1 MSDSTNAIS
10 LNRESIT
17 RPNDRDTPRD
27 SEESTYDLEVNR
39 EKSDFVLETK
49 NTITTEETIRFT
61 AEELPAEEDFKSRF
75 FEAQD
80 RLGELELELRNTRG
94 RLRNLED
101 ACENT
106 EEKIG
111 VLKNAAF
118 SYHRTFS
125 EHEITVK
132 TVVEENKL
140 LKITIEKL
148 EATVRVY
155 KEEQEKAEEIKKD
168 NENLQNLLDEARKE
182 NDELRDAK
190 PQYDSGD
197 DEKQC
202 KHCGRG
208 DDDLTQE
215 MESLKLKYEEIAT
228 ENDKLQHERDEL
240 RKEID
245 DMEEKLKG
253 LQIKL
258 SADDEIIEEMKK
270 QIVDY
275 HAQVSDLEDNCD
287 KSRARNI
294 ELEKELSVVRGL
306 VAELES
312 KLEAE
317 KDSRE
322 SLIREGTNRL
332 EVQSKKIS
340 QLEMNLK
347 EVCKEKELLYLQFVD
362 SKNKTEIDSKQWTKQ
377 LNESHVR
384 AELFKKEVSDKEKTI
399 SALRAENED
408 LKDDVASLKRQLEDA
423 EDRDQEDGDEERRRL
438 MTENEELTKELEQLR
453 DEVISLQSELAGH
466 IMGAGKPVVQG
477 APLAT
482 DEEDLSDDFDGGDDF
497 NEERIVAVGV
507 TPGLSALPKMS
518 EDSWSSQDYSKSQIQ
533 ELEELLER
541 TKKEKGQV
549 EQCLEESEE
558 RAKKT
563 TDELTKTIEHLNERY
578 EEMRKELIEKEIIIN
593 TLRKEQAQ
601 DKNIIED
608 LEEKLREHEYIEK
621 ELEKARQE
629 LIELKSQDS
638 QDELI
643 EEYEKLKDKYDKV
656 LEDEKKLKEE
666 KEDLAKQKE
675 DIDNELKEMKE
686 RFEKG
691 KEMYGDL
698 CDENDDLK
706 KENKQ
711 LKDEVSDLSEELKEE
726 EDLHITERDKMQSKN
741 KDLEEKVRKL
751 EAELSDLKAKL
762 KMKDDENWKQKHD
775 DLKREKNSLQIEKQR
790 LERNLERTEDEH
802 EQTKSK
808 YGKVRR
814 ELNDAHTET
823 ATLRRQVS
831 ELKLAKDAGD
841 LEKELRKLKETLRKK
856 EEECK
861 RYLEEL
867 EQLKRS
873 LHRQASEDGWQEK
886 FESLKLKL
894 DEVEDEK
901 DSLQKEKNNLQS
913 ELRKDSEKLAEVEI
927 KLSQANMEIEGLSK
941 DFDKSHTRITHLEI
955 ELQRASKQKQQ
966 AEEQAKWIKKEL
978 LTREDTISKLGK
990 ELSEKNKV
998 MEEMEDSD
1006 KDNQIII
1013 LEREI
1018 QLLQSRIPAS
1028 EKDESVLHN
1037 RIRFLED
1044 NVKEAQEKLDG
1055 KTVQLDECEKKNE
1068 KLNVH
1073 VVELSKEI
1081 QSLYKR
1087 YELSRAEVAELRAGV
1102 PVVPDKSETTSLTI
1116 DVQRKPEVELGVSV
1130 QERVRSRVVTPG
1142 LSRSK
1147 SELEISVSQLPGTVI
1162 IGEPVGVTV
1171 DHKPEGS
1178 FVVTHPLELYASEPE
1193 DNDRESLSQESEEGD
1208 VPPVVFSAPEVESA
1222 PPPPSYSPPP
1232 TQPERILISAQA
1244 LPRPQIPKS
1253 IDPDRF
1259 PFIKGSAVRLNAGA
1273 FQPVPSRSN
1282 DQPDVYLDEGL
1293 PDEQVEPKGRFRA
1306 LSREDQFKLDGLLH
1320 AHAPH
1325 HDVPD
1330 EYNQP
1335 PENGVDNKDEYYPRE
1350 LNDQDGEA
1358 WPEPPSNEWG
1368 GEEPPLQPP
1377 KEIYSYESAPAGEY
1391 PEGNDDQLEE
1401 YPDPYKVPPRKPE
1414 SSYKRRIIGV
1424 YDNDGKL
1431 IGYQEVYE
1439 EITDEYV
1446 DEMNRGVVP
1455 YPEPQEYREAP
1466 HPYETEQYP
1475 SENIPYTNGS
1485 REPLEDDSQ
1494 FYDRNRN
1501 STKDSWYSHRPE
1513 ENRDFAKSKF
1523 NTENGAN
1530 YRHGY
1535 VDPYSHING
1544 KGARYDGPSRIS
1556 SQYASGTY
1564 L

>member
-1 MSDSTNAIS
+1 MSDSRDAIS
-10 LNRESIT
+10 LNRGSSA
-17 RPNDRDTPRD
+17 RPNDRDAPRD
-27 SEESTYDLEVNR
+27 SEEYTYVLEVNR
-39 EKSDFVLETK
+39 EKSDLVLETK
-49 NTITTEETIRFT
+49 DSTTTEETIRFDV
-61 AEELPAEEDFKSRF
+61 EELPAEEDFKSRF

-80 RLGELELELRNTRG
+80 RLGELEQELRNTRE

-148 EATVRVY
+148 EATVRIY

-197 DEKQC
+197 DEKEC
-202 KHCGRG
+202 KHYGRG

-215 MESLKLKYEEIAT
+215 MESLKLRYDEIAT
-228 ENDKLQHERDEL
+228 ENDKLQQEREEL
-240 RKEID
+240 RKEVD
-245 DMEEKLKG
+245 DLEEKLKG

-275 HAQVSDLEDNCD
+275 HAQVSDSEDNCD

-332 EVQSKKIS
+332 EVQNKKIS

-408 LKDDVASLKRQLEDA
+408 LKDDMASLQRQLEDA
-423 EDRDQEDGDEERRRL
+423 RDRDQEDGDEERRRL
-438 MTENEELTKELEQLR
+438 MRENEELTQELEQLR

-466 IMGAGKPVVQG
+466 IIQG
-477 APLAT
+477 APLAV
-482 DEEDLSDDFDGGDDF
+482 DEEDLSDDYDF
-497 NEERIVAVGV
+497 NNEERIVAVGA
-507 TPGLSALPKMS
+507 TPSLAALPKEP

-533 ELEELLER
+533 ELEELLGR
-541 TKKEKGQV
+541 TKREKEQV

-563 TDELTKTIEHLNERY
+563 TDELTKTIEHLNERC
-578 EEMRKELIEKEIIIN
+578 EEMRKELVEKEMIIN
-593 TLRKEQAQ
+593 NLRKDQAQ

-643 EEYEKLKDKYDKV
+643 EEYEKLKDRYDKV

-666 KEDLAKQKE
+666 KEDLTKQKE
-675 DIDNELKEMKE
+675 DIDDELKEMKE

-726 EDLHITERDKMQSKN
+726 EDLHITERGKMQSKN

-751 EAELSDLKAKL
+751 EAELYDLKAKL
-762 KMKDDENWKQKHD
+762 KTKDDENWKQKHD
-775 DLKREKNSLQIEKQR
+775 ELKREKSSLQMEKQR
-790 LERNLERTEDEH
+790 LERNLERKEDEH

-814 ELNDAHTET
+814 ELNDAHSET

-841 LEKELRKLKETLRKK
+841 LEKELKKLKDTSRKK
-856 EEECK
+856 EEECE

-990 ELSEKNKV
+990 ELSEKNKM
-998 MEEMEDSD
+998 MEEMDDGD
-1006 KDNQIII
+1006 KDNQIIM

-1028 EKDESVLHN
+1028 EKDESVLHT

-1044 NVKEAQEKLDG
+1044 NVKEVQEKLEG

-1068 KLNVH
+1068 KLSVH

-1087 YELSRAEVAELRAGV
+1087 YEVSRAQVAELRAGV

-1116 DVQRKPEVELGVSV
+1116 DVQGKPEVELGVSV

-1193 DNDRESLSQESEEGD
+1193 DNDGESLSQESEEGD
-1208 VPPVVFSAPEVESA
+1208 VPPVVFSAPEVEST
-1222 PPPPSYSPPP
+1222 PPPPSYSVPL

-1273 FQPVPSRSN
+1273 FQPVPNRSN
-1282 DQPDVYLDEGL
+1282 DQPDVYPDEGL
-1293 PDEQVEPKGRFRA
+1293 ADEQLEPKGRFRA
-1306 LSREDQFKLDGLLH
+1306 LSREEQFKLDGLLH

-1335 PENGVDNKDEYYPRE
+1335 PENGVDNRDEFYPRG
-1350 LNDQDGEA
+1350 LNYQDGEA

-1377 KEIYSYESAPAGEY
+1377 QEAYSYESAPSGEY
-1391 PEGNDDQLEE
+1391 PDDNDRQLEE
-1401 YPDPYKVPPRKPE
+1401 YPDPYTVPPRKPE

-1424 YDNDGKL
+1424 YDNDGNL

-1446 DEMNRGVVP
+1446 DEMSGGVVP
-1455 YPEPQEYREAP
+1455 YPEPHEYREAP

-1485 REPLEDDSQ
+1485 REPLEVDSQ

-1501 STKDSWYSHRPE
+1501 STEDPWYSHEAE
-1513 ENRDFAKSKF
+1513 EDRGFAKSKYK
-1523 NTENGAN
+1523 TENDPN
-1530 YRHGY
+1530 CRHGY
-1535 VDPYSHING
+1535 VDPYGHING
-1544 KGARYDGPSRIS
+1544 KRARHDGPSRIS
-1556 SQYASGTY
+1556 SQYAGGTY

>member
-1 MSDSTNAIS
+1 MSDSRDVIS
-10 LNRESIT
+10 LNRQSIA
-17 RPNDRDTPRD
+17 RPNDRDAPRD
-27 SEESTYDLEVNR
+27 SEESTYVLEVNR

-49 NTITTEETIRFT
+49 DSITTEETIRFNV
-61 AEELPAEEDFKSRF
+61 EELPAEEDFKSRF

-94 RLRNLED
+94 RLRNLEN

-148 EATVRVY
+148 EATVRIY
-155 KEEQEKAEEIKKD
+155 KEKQEKAEEIKKD

-197 DEKQC
+197 DES

-215 MESLKLKYEEIAT
+215 MESLKLRYEEIAT
-228 ENDKLQHERDEL
+228 ENDKLQQERDEL
-240 RKEID
+240 RNEID

-322 SLIREGTNRL
+322 SLIREGTNRI

-423 EDRDQEDGDEERRRL
+423 QDRDQEDGDEERRRL
-438 MTENEELTKELEQLR
+438 LRENEELTKELEQLR

-466 IMGAGKPVVQG
+466 IMDAGKPVVQG
-477 APLAT
+477 APLAI
-482 DEEDLSDDFDGGDDF
+482 DEEDLSDDFDGGDYF
-497 NEERIVAVGV
+497 NEERIVAVGE
-507 TPGLSALPKMS
+507 TPGLSALPKVS

-541 TKKEKGQV
+541 TKKEKEQV

-563 TDELTKTIEHLNERY
+563 IDELTKTIEHLKERC
-578 EEMRKELIEKEIIIN
+578 EEMRKELIDKEIIIN

-643 EEYEKLKDKYDKV
+643 EEYERLKDKYDKV
-656 LEDEKKLKEE
+656 IEDEKKLKEE
-666 KEDLAKQKE
+666 KEDLTKKKE
-675 DIDNELKEMKE
+675 DIEDELKELKE

-726 EDLHITERDKMQSKN
+726 EDLHITERDKMQGKN

-775 DLKREKNSLQIEKQR
+775 DLKREKNSLQMEKQR

-841 LEKELRKLKETLRKK
+841 LERELRKIKETLRKK

-894 DEVEDEK
+894 DEIEGEK

-941 DFDKSHTRITHLEI
+941 DFDKSHTRIAHLEI

-990 ELSEKNKV
+990 ELSEKNKM
-998 MEEMEDSD
+998 MEEMDDSD

-1044 NVKEAQEKLDG
+1044 NVKEAQEKLEG

-1087 YELSRAEVAELRAGV
+1087 YEVSRAEVAELRAGV
-1102 PVVPDKSETTSLTI
+1102 PVAPDKSETTSLTI
-1116 DVQRKPEVELGVSV
+1116 DVQGKPEVELGVSV

-1162 IGEPVGVTV
+1162 VGEPVGVTV

-1232 TQPERILISAQA
+1232 AQPERILISAQA

-1273 FQPVPSRSN
+1273 FRPVPSRSN
-1282 DQPDVYLDEGL
+1282 DQPDVYPDEGL
-1293 PDEQVEPKGRFRA
+1293 ADEQLEPKGRFRA

-1330 EYNQP
+1330 ENNQP
-1335 PENGVDNKDEYYPRE
+1335 PEKGVDNRDEYYPRE

-1358 WPEPPSNEWG
+1358 WPELPSN
-1368 GEEPPLQPP
+1368 
-1377 KEIYSYESAPAGEY
+1377 K
-1391 PEGNDDQLEE
+1391 GNEDQLEE

-1424 YDNDGKL
+1424 YDNDGNL

-1446 DEMNRGVVP
+1446 DEMSGGVVP
-1455 YPEPQEYREAP
+1455 YPEPDEYREVP

-1475 SENIPYTNGS
+1475 SGNIPFTNGS
-1485 REPLEDDSQ
+1485 RDPLDDDAQ

-1501 STKDSWYSHRPE
+1501 STKDPWYSHRPE
-1513 ENRDFAKSKF
+1513 ENRGFAKSKF
-1523 NTENGAN
+1523 NTENDAN

-1535 VDPYSHING
+1535 VDPHGHING

-1556 SQYASGTY
+1556 SQYSSGTY

>member
-1 MSDSTNAIS
+1 MSDSRDAIS
-10 LNRESIT
+10 QNGESNA
-17 RPNDRDTPRD
+17 RPNDRDPPPD
-27 SEESTYDLEVNR
+27 SEESTYDLDVNR

-49 NTITTEETIRFT
+49 DSTTTEQTITFNYV
-61 AEELPAEEDFKSRF
+61 EELPAEEDFKSRF

-80 RLGELELELRNTRG
+80 RLGELELELRNTRE

-148 EATVRVY
+148 EATVRIC
-155 KEEQEKAEEIKKD
+155 KKEQEKAEEIKKD

-202 KHCGRG
+202 KHGGHG

-228 ENDKLQHERDEL
+228 ENDKLQQERDEL

-245 DMEEKLKG
+245 DMEEKLKD

-275 HAQVSDLEDNCD
+275 HAQVSDSEDNCD

-408 LKDDVASLKRQLEDA
+408 LKDDVASLQTQLEDA
-423 EDRDQEDGDEERRRL
+423 QDRDQEDGDDERRRL
-438 MTENEELTKELEQLR
+438 MRENEELTKELEQLR

-466 IMGAGKPVVQG
+466 IMGEGKPVVQG
-477 APLAT
+477 APLAI
-482 DEEDLSDDFDGGDDF
+482 DEEDLSDDFDGDF
-497 NEERIVAVGV
+497 NEERIVAVGE
-507 TPGLSALPKMS
+507 TPGLGALPKDS
-518 EDSWSSQDYSKSQIQ
+518 EESWSSQDYSKSQIQ

-541 TKKEKGQV
+541 TKKEKEQV

-563 TDELTKTIEHLNERY
+563 TDELTKTIEHLNERC
-578 EEMRKELIEKEIIIN
+578 EEMGKELIEKEIIIN

-601 DKNIIED
+601 DKTIIED

-629 LIELKSQDS
+629 LIELKSQGS
-638 QDELI
+638 QD

-675 DIDNELKEMKE
+675 DIDDELTELKE

-711 LKDEVSDLSEELKEE
+711 LKEEVSDLSDELKEE

-741 KDLEEKVRKL
+741 KDLEEKIRKL

-762 KMKDDENWKQKHD
+762 KTKDDENWRQKHD
-775 DLKREKNSLQIEKQR
+775 DLKREKNSLQMEKQR

-808 YGKVRR
+808 YGKARR

-861 RYLEEL
+861 RLLEEL
-867 EQLKRS
+867 QQLKRS

-990 ELSEKNKV
+990 ELSEKNKM
-998 MEEMEDSD
+998 MEEMDDSD

-1018 QLLQSRIPAS
+1018 QLLQSRVPAS

-1044 NVKEAQEKLDG
+1044 NVKEVKEKLDG

-1081 QSLYKR
+1081 QSLYRR
-1087 YELSRAEVAELRAGV
+1087 YEVSIAEVAELRAGVPQAGV

-1116 DVQRKPEVELGVSV
+1116 DVQGKPEVELGVSV

-1171 DHKPEGS
+1171 DYKPEGS

-1193 DNDRESLSQESEEGD
+1193 DNDRESSSQESEEGD
-1208 VPPVVFSAPEVESA
+1208 VPPVVFSAPVVESA
-1222 PPPPSYSPPP
+1222 PLPPSYSPPP
-1232 TQPERILISAQA
+1232 AQPERILISAQA

-1282 DQPDVYLDEGL
+1282 DQPDVYPAEGL
-1293 PDEQVEPKGRFRA
+1293 ADEQLEPKGRFRA

-1335 PENGVDNKDEYYPRE
+1335 PENDVDNRDEYYPRE
-1350 LNDQDGEA
+1350 LSDQDGEV

-1368 GEEPPLQPP
+1368 GEPPLQPP
-1377 KEIYSYESAPAGEY
+1377 QEAYSYESAPGGEY

-1414 SSYKRRIIGV
+1414 SSYQRRIIGV
-1424 YDNDGKL
+1424 YDNDGNL

-1446 DEMNRGVVP
+1446 DEMSGGVVP
-1455 YPEPQEYREAP
+1455 YPDPQEYREAP
-1466 HPYETEQYP
+1466 RPYDTEQYP
-1475 SENIPYTNGS
+1475 SGDIPYTNGS

-1501 STKDSWYSHRPE
+1501 STKDPWYSHRPE
-1513 ENRDFAKSKF
+1513 ENRGVAKSKF
-1523 NTENGAN
+1523 NTENDAS

-1535 VDPYSHING
+1535 ADPYGHIDG